1 LDYQIADAVTQQGHV
16 RSGKAHVHNQCA
28 ATHFQI
34 YMCVTLLV
42 QTVCVH
48 PTQEPARQYIT
59 VMQPSEGSFAVA
71 IAVDCTGGGP
81 FTPPPH

>member
-1 LDYQIADAVTQQGHV
+1 MQSPSKGMFAVEKLMFITSAKPHIS
-16 RSGKAHVHNQCA
+16 RYVH
-28 ATHFQI
+28 
-34 YMCVTLLV
+34 VTLLA